1 MKSLKEAIFLTIFI
15 SNSCLAASVRTLTP
29 SKPSESYTHS
39 SIIDED
45 DPDLYKIYWKQ
56 IENNTAIQFELHCR
70 TTGWVGIGLS
80 PNGDMAGSDIA
91 ISWVDGNGVAHL
103 KVYI

>member
-1 MKSLKEAIFLTIFI
+1 MNLIKETILLTILI
-15 SNSCLAASVRTLTP
+15 NYSCLAASVRTLTP
-29 SKPSESYTHS
+29 LKPSESYTHS

-45 DPDLYKIYWKQ
+45 DPELYKIYWKQ

-91 ISWVDGNGVAHL
+91 ISWVDSNGVAHL
-103 KVYI
+103 KVC